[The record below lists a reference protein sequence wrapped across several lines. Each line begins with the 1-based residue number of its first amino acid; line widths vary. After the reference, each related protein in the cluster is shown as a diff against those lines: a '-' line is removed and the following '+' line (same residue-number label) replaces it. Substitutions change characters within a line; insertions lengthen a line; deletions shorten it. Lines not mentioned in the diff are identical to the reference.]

1 MECPVCNS
9 TATSIYKKTYKCI
22 ECNHVYVDY
31 PDDGLNYHKNEYRRN
46 NHGTR
51 GSHEI
56 VNGLFTDSFHNFRK
70 NICQARI
77 NSIEEILPECNTLL
91 DIGAGGGTFVNAIKH
106 NFDIVECQ
114 EISDICVNNLK
125 NYGYKT
131 YQGDFNT
138 INFDISYD
146 LVTCWHVLEHIKDI
160 HLFVKNVSKIT
171 NKYLVLEVPLIKSKG
186 ARTRGIGDLNVNQW
200 DGHYHY
206 FSQHSMRKLF
216 ETHFDIL
223 DMNEPGI
230 QSPALLILL
239 KSKSYEL

>member
-1 MECPVCNS
+1 MKCPVCNS
-9 TATSIYKKTYKCI
+9 PSLSIYKKIDKCT
-22 ECNHVYVDY
+22 ECNHIYVDY

-77 NSIEEILPECNTLL
+77 SSIEEILPECNTLL

-131 YQGDFNT
+131 YHGDFNI
-138 INFDISYD
+138 INFNMSYD

-160 HLFVKNVSKIT
+160 HLFAERVSKIT
-171 NKYLVLEVPLIKSKG
+171 NKYLVLEVPLLNSKG
-186 ARTRGIGDLNVNQW
+186 ARSRGIKDLDEKNW

-206 FSQHSMRKLF
+206 FSKESMIKLF
-216 ETHFDIL
+216 ETYFDIL
-223 DMNEPGI
+223 DIQEPGI
-230 QSPALLILL
+230 QSPALLVLL
-239 KSKSYEL
+239 KIKNEL